1 MYAYFLLTEI
11 LRNALLILITY
22 IVKNKIF
29 LENKTKNFLEE
40 HIVGIFCANI
50 MVKMSLLFNAMQLM
64 FFTTKKYLLYIVY
77 KLGTFIF

>member
-29 LENKTKNFLEE
+29 LENKTKNLLEE

-50 MVKMSLLFNAMQLM
+50 MVKMSLLFNATQLM
-64 FFTTKKYLLYIVY
+64 FFTTKNYLLYIVY